1 MVCLDTDILV
11 GLLKGDKK
19 ATALINEFQISGESL
34 KTTILTA
41 YELLK
46 GATISSKPQENLT
59 IVRDLLSNIVVLTLN
74 YESCEEASKI
84 YTKLK
89 SKGQTIGDFD
99 ILIAAIVI
107 YNDET
112 LISRDKHFQLIE
124 ILNIQI
130 W

>member
-1 MVCLDTDILV
+1 V

-19 ATALINEFQISGESL
+19 AI
-34 KTTILTA
+34 TTINKLQCAGEPLRTTIITA

-46 GATISSKPQENLT
+46 GAAISSKPEENLA
-59 IVRDLLSNIVVLTLN
+59 IIRDLLFSIPILTLS
-74 YESCEEASKI
+74 YGSCEEASRI
-84 YTKLK
+84 YSKLK
-89 SKGQTIGDFD
+89 RKGQIIGDFD

-112 LISRDKHFQLIE
+112 LISRDEHFRLIE
-124 ILNIQI
+124 NLNLQM